1 MGHLTSCVAQLLAIF
16 MCRSLDF
23 SSLLHIKMPIIDLRL
38 TIPFSFSFVFF
49 FFFFF
54 FFFIIFLL
62 FFFFIKNFEC
72 I

>member
-16 MCRSLDF
+16 TCRSLDF

-49 FFFFF
+49 F
-54 FFFIIFLL
+54 IIFYHFFT